1 MKRVAALYLFSIIA
15 VGAAILG
22 ILKLGSGLAPP
33 ASLLQAGGL
42 HDSLKNAGAPVASNP
57 ISELMVNFEHPLS
70 RLFLQLLVILVV
82 SRIMGHLFVRFR
94 QPAVV
99 GEMAAGILLGPSLF
113 GLLAP
118 GSFEF
123 VFSADSLGALR
134 LLSQIGVCLF
144 LFIVG
149 MELNL
154 AHIRARTPVAV
165 AVSHVS
171 ILLPYLL
178 GVLLAYGLYGD
189 FAAPGA
195 TFTAFALF
203 MGISMSITAFPVLV
217 RILQEHGLART
228 PLGNIAV
235 TSAAIDDVSAW
246 TILAFV
252 VAVARA
258 ASLGGAV
265 LSLVLVLLF
274 IAIMMGPVRA
284 ALPRLLGSR
293 GSGDSDPSPTVLTAI
308 VCLIVAAAL
317 ATEVIGIHALFGAFL
332 AGVVMPNNQEFR
344 ERIRLR
350 FESFGSVLLLPL
362 FFVFTGLRTEIGF
375 IDDAG
380 SWLVCALIIVVAMIG
395 KLGGG
400 AIAARVAGL
409 GWRESLQLG
418 TLMNTRGLMEL
429 IALNIGY
436 DLGILS
442 ESIFAML
449 VIMALVTT
457 MLTGPILGVLR
468 R

>member
-1 MKRVAALYLFSIIA
+1 VKRVAALYLFSIIA